1 MKALL
6 NKYLLATLFICSMF
20 LVSCSDDDNSI
31 DVPIRDT
38 DKLSFAYTQDTKK
51 FTVRADGQWT
61 VSADQPWLSFSATSG
76 SGDGKTLEWIQVT
89 AEDNQDEARTAKI
102 SIKLGDKVSEIDVT
116 QADGRIELGTPSIQ
130 GKLLS
135 NETIEDVYLL
145 IPYKK
150 SRGTE
155 KVTTDITIE
164 GMDGITVEN
173 LSDVDL
179 LSGEN
184 NITIPLSGFP
194 PKMGDFNFIIKVNI
208 DDREFEPIKFKATVV
223 SDNVILSQTF
233 DLMVWGGDYINQKA
247 GVKSNKG
254 NNALPTDS
262 GDAIASCTANTDGTN
277 NLFGTAL
284 RPNFIDGNERGLAGW
299 NGWGVFER
307 PGYIKFGTGSYGGWL
322 ATPPITFKLKP
333 DEDELSATRT
343 LYVSFDYCRWHEE
356 PNITTPFNVQG
367 AGVATVT
374 SLSSGE
380 NYTWKRYTIKIT
392 GAKNGDV
399 IIWGDNSAGAA
410 NNTTLGGTRYL
421 LDNIEVMVE

>member
-20 LVSCSDDDNSI
+20 LVSCDDDNSI

-89 AEDNQDEARTAKI
+89 AEDNQDVERIAKI
-102 SIKLGDKVSEIDVT
+102 SIKLGDKISEIEVT

-130 GKLLS
+130 GKLLY
-135 NETIEDVYLL
+135 NESLEDVYLL

-155 KVTTDITIE
+155 KATTDITIT

-173 LSDVDL
+173 LSDVEL
-179 LSGEN
+179 LSGSN
-184 NITIPLSGFP
+184 NISVPLAGIP
-194 PKMGDFNFIIKVNI
+194 PKMGDVNFTIKVNI
-208 DDREFEPIKFKATVV
+208 DGREFDPIKFTATVV
-223 SDNVILSQTF
+223 SENIILSQSF

-254 NNALPTDS
+254 NSALPSDS

-284 RPNFIDGNERGLAGW
+284 RPNFIDGDERGLAGW

-322 ATPPITFKLKP
+322 ATPPLTFKLKP
-333 DEDELSATRT
+333 GEETRN

-356 PNITTPFNVQG
+356 PKITTPFKVEG
-367 AGVATVT
+367 SGVASIT
-374 SLSSGE
+374 SLSGDE
-380 NYTWKRYTIKIT
+380 NYTWKRYTIKISN
-392 GAKNGDV
+392 AKNGD
-399 IIWGDNSAGAA
+399 IIVWGDNSAGAA
-410 NNTTLGGTRYL
+410 NNTTLGGNRYL
-421 LDNIEVMVE
+421 LDNIEIMVE